1 VKVTATLAESNA
13 SLLYIA
19 RFMTVA
25 IIPVGTLKDA
35 MCVCVCVRVCVCV
48 CVGVCSRQIEG
59 NRPRMNRALTA
70 AHRCQV

>member
-1 VKVTATLAESNA
+1 MKVTATLAESNA

-35 MCVCVCVRVCVCV
+35 MCVCVCEGVCV